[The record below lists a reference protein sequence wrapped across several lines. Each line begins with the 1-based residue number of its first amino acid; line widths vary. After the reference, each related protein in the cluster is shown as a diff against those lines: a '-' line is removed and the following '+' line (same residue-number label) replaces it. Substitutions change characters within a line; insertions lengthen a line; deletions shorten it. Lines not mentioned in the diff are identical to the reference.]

1 MVKQVKAPAKECKT
15 KTGATGSKEQGA
27 KVPVLAPELAPV
39 VSPGAL
45 AGMLGYMKYHS
56 KKGDEKCQMALDS
69 YKGLDKA
76 GKHAFIAEYE
86 ALNKGKQNKDMQF
99 VFRYQKVKKE
109 VETESICQVEDML
122 ASAILACSIL

>member
-86 ALNKGKQNKDMQF
+86 ALNKGKTKTCNLF
-99 VFRYQKVKKE
+99 SGTKK
-109 VETESICQVEDML
+109 
-122 ASAILACSIL
+122 